1 MVLLPVSGGLFYLA
15 LRQVGWGYL
24 LGSLREANYW
34 LVGLA
39 LAVGLVS
46 HIARA
51 ARWRE
56 LLLAAGL
63 DASLY
68 EVFYAVMF
76 GYACNLLLPR
86 AGEVARCARLAELKR
101 FPLSETLGSVVSER
115 LSDVVV
121 FLLMTLMAV
130 VVSFHYFGAFLWER
144 IVAPFMARFQGSS
157 LWLGLTLLVGAAA
170 LLTGLVWAIKR
181 GIFGARLRQW
191 CGRVARGLGRGMGT
205 IIHLPRR
212 GRFLLYTVLIWV
224 CYWLMTYLVCL
235 AYPATAALPISTSYL
250 LLVVGTFGMM
260 VPGGLWRFPPGY
272 SALARGGGDT
282 KTRGSGLRHPIAR
295 CADAAAGSGGCGID
309 GEGGNAGQKE
319 NDAPAERNCIL
330 RRHAPSTIVGKCSKR
345 PRRPSG
351 ISPQGRKGDTD
362 GMRRKAMG

>member
-1 MVLLPVSGGLFYLA
+1 MLDTLRRIWARPRVRVLVLLPVSGGLFYLA

-24 LGSLREANYW
+24 LDSLREANYW

-224 CYWLMTYLVCL
+224 CYWLMTYLVCR
-235 AYPATAALPISTSYL
+235 AYPATAALPVSTSYL

-260 VPGGLWRFPPGY
+260 VPVQGGFGAFHLAIALWLEVEGIPRPEGLAY
-272 SALARGGGDT
+272 ATLSHGAQTLLLVVIAVALMVR
-282 KTRGSGLRHPIAR
+282 
-295 CADAAAGSGGCGID
+295 
-309 GEGGNAGQKE
+309 E
-319 NDAPAERNCIL
+319 
-330 RRHAPSTIVGKCSKR
+330 
-345 PRRPSG
+345 
-351 ISPQGRKGDTD
+351 
-362 GMRRKAMG
+362 GMRGKRRTPPTLNDTAYCAATPPRQS